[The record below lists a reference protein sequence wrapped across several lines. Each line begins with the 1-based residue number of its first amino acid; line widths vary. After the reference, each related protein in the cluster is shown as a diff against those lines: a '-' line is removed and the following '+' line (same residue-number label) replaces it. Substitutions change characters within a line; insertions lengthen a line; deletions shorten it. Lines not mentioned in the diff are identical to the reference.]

1 MTKSSDVSIRISRIE
16 EDQPYLVSFL
26 MEPGI
31 LQYFPMSNEKE
42 AQESAR
48 IWISYAQ
55 LNSCFTL
62 VKEGIP
68 IGICTIYPQYAQ
80 KLAHQSLVSI
90 IITEKERGK
99 GYGKLLL
106 HHIEKV
112 AKHEFNMTLLHL
124 EVYESNPA
132 QHLYAKVGYKRYGI
146 HRRFLKEGPNHY
158 SDKILMQKWL
168 D

>member
-1 MTKSSDVSIRISRIE
+1 ME
-16 EDQPYLVSFL
+16 EDYPYLVSFL

-31 LQYFPMSNEKE
+31 LQFFPMSNEKE

-55 LNSCFTL
+55 LNSSFTL

-68 IGICTIYPQYAQ
+68 IGICTIYPQYAK

-106 HHIEKV
+106 QHIEKV

-132 QHLYAKVGYKRYGI
+132 RHLYEKVGYKRYGI
-146 HRRFLKEGPNHY
+146 HRRFLKDGPNHY
-158 SDKILMQKWL
+158 SGKILMQKWL